1 MNIRSLGFRT
11 DLRLLELSGSQ
22 IEDRGT
28 HLVIRTPDNPTY
40 FWGNFLL
47 LKQRPV
53 PGGEREVIGA
63 FHTEFPEAEH
73 VSIGIDGTEDQTPE
87 LQAFVDAG
95 MEVDSGTVL
104 TTNTLVEPRPVADGV
119 KVRALASDDDWEQ
132 LAQLNHHL
140 WSKTEE
146 ATFMT
151 YARRKNAQER
161 ELVARG
167 VGQRFGAFVDDAL
180 VSTAA
185 IFVTHA
191 GIARYQNVET
201 HPEHRRQGLAAA
213 VVHAAGAHAIAAY
226 RLEKLVI
233 VADHDGDAIRI
244 YRSLGFADLERH
256 CTLEHRP
263 DEWATKTG
271 Y

>member
-1 MNIRSLGFRT
+1 MDIRSLGFRT
-11 DLRLLELSGSQ
+11 DLRLLEMTGSE

-28 HLVIRTPDNPTY
+28 HLVIRTPSNPTY

-47 LKQRPV
+47 LKQRPF

-63 FHTEFPEAEH
+63 FHTEFPDAAH
-73 VSIGIDGTEDQTPE
+73 VSIGIDGVEDQTAE
-87 LQAFVDAG
+87 LQAFVEAG

-104 TTNTLVEPRPVADGV
+104 TTGSLVAPQPVADGV
-119 KVRALASDDDWEQ
+119 VVRALESDDDWEQ
-132 LAQLNHHL
+132 LARLNHHL

-146 ATFMT
+146 ETFMT
-151 YARRKNAQER
+151 YARRKNDQER
-161 ELVARG
+161 ALVARG
-167 VGQRFGAFVDDAL
+167 LGQRFGAFVDDTL

-201 HPEHRRQGLAAA
+201 HPEHRRQGLASA
-213 VVHAAGAHAIAAY
+213 VVHAAGEHALAAY
-226 RLEKLVI
+226 KIEKLVI

-244 YRSLGFADLERH
+244 YRNLGFADVERH
-256 CTLEHRP
+256 CTLERRP
-263 DEWATKTG
+263 AEWS
-271 Y
+271 